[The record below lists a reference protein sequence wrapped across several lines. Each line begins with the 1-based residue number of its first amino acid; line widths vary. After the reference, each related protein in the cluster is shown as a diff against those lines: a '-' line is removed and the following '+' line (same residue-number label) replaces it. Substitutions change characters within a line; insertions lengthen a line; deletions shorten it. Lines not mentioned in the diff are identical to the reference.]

1 LCSETVSIKF
11 MGHEKEIPG
20 NSGDSAKR
28 ERRKNG
34 GYA

>member
-1 LCSETVSIKF
+1 

-20 NSGDSAKR
+20 NSGDSEKR